1 MAKGAP
7 ATIVARE
14 GDSVTVRVTGEID
27 MATTPA
33 LRSCLADCLSE
44 GVTHVTMDMTEMEF
58 IDSSGLGVLV
68 WALKELRARDG
79 ELVIKDPPSIARKI
93 LGVSGLSPYLDIVSG
108 DPTPAVEED

>member
-1 MAKGAP
+1 MAKGGP

-14 GDSVTVRVTGEID
+14 GESVTVKVTGEID

-33 LRSCLADCLSE
+33 LRSCLAECLAE
-44 GVTHVTMDMTEMEF
+44 GFSHVTMDMSEMEF

-79 ELVIKDPPSIARKI
+79 ELIIKDPPSIARKI
-93 LGVSGLSPYLDIVSG
+93 LGVSGLTPYLEIVTGEPS
-108 DPTPAVEED
+108 PAEEG